1 MGSLGKSWARG
12 PGLQQWP
19 DCLGKPS
26 LMLLVLGNLITSSL
40 GRNSPIGQLLA
51 ELPIRGANQDSGM
64 ESSDYT
70 GLVLWCMLRLPTPQP
85 ELSLFWVI
93 TNHSGKIHRS
103 SKASSK
109 DVSDFRVRCHIFGM
123 LLEQGTC
130 DTCANS
136 PVYSTRAFRCLT
148 TRVRI

>member
-1 MGSLGKSWARG
+1 MVGSLGKSWAQG
-12 PGLQQWP
+12 PGLQQRP

-26 LMLLVLGNLITSSL
+26 LTLSVLGNLITSSL
-40 GRNSPIGQLLA
+40 GGNSPIGQLLA

-85 ELSLFWVI
+85 ELSLFWAI

-109 DVSDFRVRCHIFGM
+109 DFSDFRVRCHIFGM

-130 DTCANS
+130 DAYT
-136 PVYSTRAFRCLT
+136 PVYSTRAFRCLA
-148 TRVRI
+148 TRVLI